1 MWNVLC
7 CYVCYDGSNKQCMVE
22 VFFVALQNV
31 NLIRKE
37 KAAGIWCLTLLW
49 ILMMCKVRMSRE
61 HLQSR
66 EVSLRPSLAPLRR
79 QKVIKKKKTYEHPSD
94 FKFII
99 IKKKSCGLSS
109 GPSVPAACRRMCCT
123 SWRGF
128 YGHARAILDLQA
140 PPPPRCESHSC
151 CISDAWPRAGSCRAA
166 ASSRKARCSESPRR
180 FALQGIPPEK
190 EWLEGNVEIPPPSL
204 VTSPGASQQVKQS
217 TFAATHTIQTV
228 L

>member
-1 MWNVLC
+1 MSNVLC

-79 QKVIKKKKTYEHPSD
+79 QKVIKKKTYEHPSD

-99 IKKKSCGLSS
+99 IKKKAAVCPAVLVSQLPVVVCAVPLDVDSTDTLAQFWTSRPLLLLAVRATVVVSPTRGL
-109 GPSVPAACRRMCCT
+109 
-123 SWRGF
+123 
-128 YGHARAILDLQA
+128 
-140 PPPPRCESHSC
+140 E
-151 CISDAWPRAGSCRAA
+151 
-166 ASSRKARCSESPRR
+166 
-180 FALQGIPPEK
+180 QGVVGQRHR
-190 EWLEGNVEIPPPSL
+190 L
-204 VTSPGASQQVKQS
+204 VKQGVQS
-217 TFAATHTIQTV
+217 LLVDSRFREFHLRRSDWKETLKSHHPA
-228 L
+228 

>member
-79 QKVIKKKKTYEHPSD
+79 QKVIKKTYEHPSD

-99 IKKKSCGLSS
+99 IKKKAAVCPAVLVSQLPVVVCAVPLDVDSTDTLAQFWTSRPLLLLAVRATVVVSPTRGL
-109 GPSVPAACRRMCCT
+109 
-123 SWRGF
+123 
-128 YGHARAILDLQA
+128 
-140 PPPPRCESHSC
+140 E
-151 CISDAWPRAGSCRAA
+151 
-166 ASSRKARCSESPRR
+166 
-180 FALQGIPPEK
+180 QGVVGQRHR
-190 EWLEGNVEIPPPSL
+190 L
-204 VTSPGASQQVKQS
+204 VKQGVQS
-217 TFAATHTIQTV
+217 LLVDSRFREFHLRRSDWKETLKSHHPA
-228 L
+228 

>member
-79 QKVIKKKKTYEHPSD
+79 QKVIKKNKHMSIHRTLSSSSS
-94 FKFII
+94 
-99 IKKKSCGLSS
+99 KKKAAVCPAVLVSQLPVVVCAVPLDVDSTDTLAQFWTSRPLLLLAVRATVVVSPTRGL
-109 GPSVPAACRRMCCT
+109 
-123 SWRGF
+123 
-128 YGHARAILDLQA
+128 
-140 PPPPRCESHSC
+140 E
-151 CISDAWPRAGSCRAA
+151 
-166 ASSRKARCSESPRR
+166 
-180 FALQGIPPEK
+180 QGVVGQRHR
-190 EWLEGNVEIPPPSL
+190 L
-204 VTSPGASQQVKQS
+204 VKQGVQS
-217 TFAATHTIQTV
+217 LLVDSRFREFHLRRSDWKETLKSHHPA
-228 L
+228 

>member
-79 QKVIKKKKTYEHPSD
+79 QKVIKKKTYEHPSD

-99 IKKKSCGLSS
+99 IKKKAAVCPAVLVSQLPVVVCAVPLDVDSTDTLAQFWTSRPLLLLAVRATVVVSPTRGL
-109 GPSVPAACRRMCCT
+109 
-123 SWRGF
+123 
-128 YGHARAILDLQA
+128 
-140 PPPPRCESHSC
+140 E
-151 CISDAWPRAGSCRAA
+151 
-166 ASSRKARCSESPRR
+166 
-180 FALQGIPPEK
+180 QGVVGQRHR
-190 EWLEGNVEIPPPSL
+190 L
-204 VTSPGASQQVKQS
+204 VKQGVQS
-217 TFAATHTIQTV
+217 LLVDSRFREFHLRSDWKETLKSHHPA
-228 L
+228 

>member
-79 QKVIKKKKTYEHPSD
+79 QKVIKKKPYEHPSD

-99 IKKKSCGLSS
+99 IKKKAAVCPAVLVSQLPVVVCAVPLDVDSTDTLAQFWTSRPLLLLAVRATVVVSPTRGL
-109 GPSVPAACRRMCCT
+109 
-123 SWRGF
+123 
-128 YGHARAILDLQA
+128 
-140 PPPPRCESHSC
+140 E
-151 CISDAWPRAGSCRAA
+151 
-166 ASSRKARCSESPRR
+166 
-180 FALQGIPPEK
+180 QGVVGQRHR
-190 EWLEGNVEIPPPSL
+190 L
-204 VTSPGASQQVKQS
+204 VKQGVQS
-217 TFAATHTIQTV
+217 LLVDSRFREFHLRRSDWKETLKSHHPA
-228 L
+228 